1 MDRVSTLIVYQP
13 PGNKPEVK
21 FKFYSEQFI
30 DFPIGFTMKHILD
43 ISDSSNDYEE
53 FIVHSKSFDVLRSI
67 YKITVK

>member
-30 DFPIGFTMKHILD
+30 DFPIGFIMKHILD
-43 ISDSSNDYEE
+43 GSNDYEE

-67 YKITVK
+67 NKITVR